1 MGAGK
6 LHQTFLPGPEEWLG
20 MAQRSLARLSVLL
33 GTAPRAGT
41 SLLAMPV
48 STKSSC
54 PLRGLFSC
62 GSDNVP

>member
-1 MGAGK
+1 
-6 LHQTFLPGPEEWLG
+6 

-41 SLLAMPV
+41 SLSAMPV